1 MANKDAKPKTILKN
15 FFGKNEHF
23 ADVMNAVFF
32 QGKEVV
38 KPETLHELDS
48 DVSSSIRMK
57 EKVITEERMR
67 DIVKKTS
74 FGIDWMII
82 GIENQMKT
90 HYGMPLRTMMYD
102 GLNYVKQC
110 EKTRKENKKNK
121 RLKTADEFLSGI
133 RREDKLKPVV
143 TLVIY
148 FGEEEWDG
156 PLTLKDML
164 EQINPEIEPFVSD
177 YHMNLLEVRKSG
189 KYRFKNKEVDEVF
202 RISRHIFAGEYD
214 IIKKTYE
221 NRTIS
226 TEAAMAIGCITGS
239 ESLIQYAEKSGE
251 EEENMKMCKA
261 LEELKE
267 QGKSEGRLEGE
278 SRSFILIQKLFSEN
292 KIEEVKRV
300 SEDKAYREEM
310 YEKYGL

>member
-74 FGIDWMII
+74 FGINWMII

-156 PLTLKDML
+156 PLML
-164 EQINPEIEPFVSD
+164 
-177 YHMNLLEVRKSG
+177 
-189 KYRFKNKEVDEVF
+189 EVF

-221 NRTIS
+221 NQTIS

-251 EEENMKMCKA
+251 EEKSMKMCKA
-261 LEELKE
+261 LEKLVEE
-267 QGKSEGRLEGE
+267 GKLEGE